1 MKIDLTP
8 TEELMMDV
16 LAARHR
22 LGETLWTFSSR
33 LTPAAKK
40 LGARGL
46 AHWKSGVVEKTI
58 QVWLTEEGKKAWLSP
73 TFDTEVSK
81 ASSDSLSLSPEEASA
96 VEDAMSYYVTASS
109 DNFGAGYYGEEDR
122 EVLMQHRLARD
133 TLERVTDYLEAR
145 DRAVKPPVAHELH
158 EDLFPEYEPC
168 YSRGPRIGGEDER
181 PLCLEPNTPEHL
193 HRGYPGSG
201 FDSQTWGNPPYRDAD
216 LVREWR
222 WRQDQRR
229 QELMSKLP
237 RVNLPA
243 DPEPKYGAG
252 SAIPT
257 DVPYVDSQAEYEANP
272 DPVEWSR
279 CYVLT
284 PHPPHAWDTEKR
296 TYLRYHCKGVE

>member
-1 MKIDLTP
+1 
-8 TEELMMDV
+8 MDV

-22 LGETLWTFSSR
+22 LGETMWTFSSR
-33 LTPAAKK
+33 LTNTARR
-40 LGARGL
+40 LETRGL
-46 AHWKSGVVEKTI
+46 VRYKSGVVEKTI
-58 QVWLTEEGKKAWLSP
+58 QVFLTDQGKRAWFSS

-81 ASSDSLSLSPEEASA
+81 AEGITLSPEEASA
-96 VEDAMSYYVTASS
+96 VEDALSYYTLAST

-122 EVLMQHRLARD
+122 EVLLQHRMARD
-133 TLERVTDYLEAR
+133 TMERVTAYLEAR

-222 WRQDQRR
+222 WRRDKLR
-229 QELMSKLP
+229 QTLAEEAEAAEAAPS
-237 RVNLPA
+237 
-243 DPEPKYGAG
+243 
-252 SAIPT
+252 T
-257 DVPYVDSQAEYEANP
+257 DEGWVRNKPGIE
-272 DPVEWSR
+272 PVERSR
-279 CYVLT
+279 CWILT
-284 PHPPHAWDTEKR
+284 PHPSHAWDTEER